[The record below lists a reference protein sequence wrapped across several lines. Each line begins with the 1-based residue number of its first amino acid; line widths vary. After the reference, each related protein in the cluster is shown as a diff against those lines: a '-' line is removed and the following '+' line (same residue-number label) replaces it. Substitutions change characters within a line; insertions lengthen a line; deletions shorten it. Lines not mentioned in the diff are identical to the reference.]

1 LAIPIVRKTRPARQP
16 QNLSENQKTI
26 QNILQAPRY
35 RRLEELRETLKPILL
50 RRKRSEVAKQ
60 LPYRID
66 DVIRIEPT
74 QEQAEI
80 CFSHM
85 QTVAQI
91 LAKKFVTEMDLL
103 RMQKSLLMARMA
115 CDSTFLIDQEEP
127 RIQQQV
133 GATE

>member
-1 LAIPIVRKTRPARQP
+1 
-16 QNLSENQKTI
+16 
-26 QNILQAPRY
+26 
-35 RRLEELRETLKPILL
+35 
-50 RRKRSEVAKQ
+50 
-60 LPYRID
+60 
-66 DVIRIEPT
+66 
-74 QEQAEI
+74 
-80 CFSHM
+80 M

-115 CDSTFLIDQEEP
+115 CDSTFLIDQEEA